1 MPVTMRDVARE
12 SGVSIK
18 TVSRVVNQQGEIRD
32 ETRKRVLTAIDK
44 LGYRP
49 SKVAR
54 ALVTRRTDTIG
65 LIFGDIAN
73 PYLAEIARGV
83 LDSTVKEKIEV
94 FLCHTG
100 GDPESERRAINS
112 LLDHNIDG
120 AIVFPLLANSEW
132 IQEIA
137 KPEHPIV
144 LMNFDVPS
152 HPGLGS
158 VVTDMRKGAKLAVD
172 YLVEK
177 GHRYIGML
185 AGEVGPKNMI
195 QRVVGYRNGLEQ
207 HGIEYRDELVLIGNP
222 VIEFGV
228 SGAERLLSQ
237 YPEITALF
245 CYNDLIAMGAIQTC
259 KKLGMRIP
267 DDCAIVGFDDNRFS
281 SLVHPSLTTINVD
294 KYRIGQYAAKC
305 LLAMLK
311 KPDEIL
317 EPIPIDVELI
327 IRESA

>member
-1 MPVTMRDVARE
+1 VPVTMRDVARE

-100 GDPESERRAINS
+100 GDPESERRALTS

-120 AIVFPLLANSEW
+120 AIVFPVIANSEW

-144 LMNFDVPS
+144 LMNFSVPS

-207 HGIEYRDELVLIGNP
+207 HGIGYRDELVLIGNP